1 MLGNLGVLPAKEAQ
15 IKHEGMREK
24 RKKSLLSPKG
34 KKMDLK
40 SSRSPW
46 TLYNRS
52 ANQGQGTNTA
62 SHLFCKQSYGNIATF
77 IHLHII

>member
-1 MLGNLGVLPAKEAQ
+1 MLPVKEPQ
-15 IKHEGMREK
+15 IEHEGMREK
-24 RKKSLLSPKG
+24 RKKSLLSPEG

-62 SHLFCKQSYGNIATF
+62 FPRFVNKAMGT
-77 IHLHII
+77 

>member
-1 MLGNLGVLPAKEAQ
+1 MLPVKEAQ
-15 IKHEGMREK
+15 TEHEGMREK

-62 SHLFCKQSYGNIATF
+62 FPLFCKQSYGNIATF
-77 IHLHII
+77 THLHII